1 MFLLKNGYMA
11 VVNVYFREM
20 ENISYHVAA
29 GHIDE
34 ELLRRILDAILNYK
48 YDTDEELK
56 LDIFNAISVVDEFY

>member
-11 VVNVYFREM
+11 VANIYFREM

-34 ELLRRILDAILNYK
+34 ELLRRILGAILNYT